1 MISHLSRLRQL
12 SGSNVN
18 IRSEGAGKLPSD
30 CLNQINWGL
39 TNCYIFTV
47 HQIKLKQKILYSRR

>member
-1 MISHLSRLRQL
+1 MISHLSRLQQL

-30 CLNQINWGL
+30 CLNQINRGEETDCYYSL
-39 TNCYIFTV
+39 TD
-47 HQIKLKQKILYSRR
+47 